1 MTLMPYNCQY
11 LPYYGRCCSCSST
24 AKMPSKTSM
33 EWALENAI
41 LTEGAF
47 AYESDTNKW
56 KLGNGIHR
64 YQDLQYQA
72 EVGDPGRDGA
82 VGPAGPAGIQGVQ
95 GPAGAAAPTPVITIG
110 TVTTG
115 TTASATITGT
125 APNFVLNL
133 VLPRP

>member
-1 MTLMPYNCQY
+1 MTLMPSSCHC

-47 AYESDTNKW
+47 AYESDTSRW

-72 EVGDPGRDGA
+72 EVGDPGRDGRDGA
-82 VGPAGPAGIQGVQ
+82 VGPQ
-95 GPAGAAAPTPVITIG
+95 GPPGSTTAQPAPVITIG